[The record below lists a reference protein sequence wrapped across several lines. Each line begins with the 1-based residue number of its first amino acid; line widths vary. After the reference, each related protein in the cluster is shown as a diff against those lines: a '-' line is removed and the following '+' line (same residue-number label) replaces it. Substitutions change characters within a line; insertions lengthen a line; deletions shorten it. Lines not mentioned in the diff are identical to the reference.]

1 MNILQ
6 TLESL
11 NPRTLHNIL
20 RVDMKR
26 LVIVG
31 GGIAGLATAY
41 FALEKAK
48 KIGETLHLQLLDEK
62 DRLGGCILT
71 DKVNG
76 FVIEGGPDCFLYEK
90 PWALAL
96 CEKLGLGERIL
107 NTNENRRVFILSN
120 GKLHELPEGFMLM
133 VPTNFMSFIK
143 SSLISWP
150 GKIRMGMDLFIPKKK
165 LDKEESLADFVRRRL
180 GEEALEK
187 IAEPLVAGIHAG
199 TPETMGLKSTFPRFL
214 QMEKE
219 YGSLIRGM
227 LARRKMARKWESR
240 GGPKR
245 TMFLTLK
252 DGLGEWVDCLREKI
266 GEDRIGLK
274 KKVMGLRRTEKGDY
288 QVPLSDGT
296 SLVTDAIIL
305 ATPSFI
311 TAKIV
316 EEVDLK
322 LSEILLTIPYVSS
335 ATVSLAYHRSQ
346 IHHPLDAFGFI
357 IPRSE
362 RRRIMASTWTSVKF
376 NHRAPEGYVLLRVF
390 VGGANNEELV
400 SLNDDEMLRM
410 IQEELKE
417 IMDVEGDPVLTRIY
431 RWEKS
436 MPQYLVGHL
445 EKVARIEERANLYPG
460 LFLTGCAYKGI
471 GISDSIHDAEIVAEK
486 ALEYLEKAKGERQ

>member
-1 MNILQ
+1 
-6 TLESL
+6 
-11 NPRTLHNIL
+11 
-20 RVDMKR
+20 MKR

-41 FALEKAK
+41 FALVKAK
-48 KIGETLHLQLLDEK
+48 EIGESIHLQLLDEQ
-62 DRLGGCILT
+62 DRVGGCILT
-71 DKVNG
+71 EKVNG

-96 CEKLGLGERIL
+96 CEKLGLGDRIL
-107 NTNENRRVFILSN
+107 NTNENRRVFILSD

-133 VPTNFMSFIK
+133 VPTSFMPFIK

-150 GKIRMGMDLFIPKKK
+150 GKIRMAMDLFIPKKK
-165 LDKEESLADFVRRRL
+165 SDEEESLADFVRRRL

-214 QMEKE
+214 QIEEE

-227 LARRKMARKWESR
+227 LARRKMALQWQKK
-240 GGPKR
+240 GGSQR
-245 TMFLTLK
+245 TMFLTLR

-266 GEDRIGLK
+266 GEERIGLQ
-274 KKVMGLRRTEKGDY
+274 KKVAGLKRTEKGNYDIR
-288 QVPLSDGT
+288 LSDGT
-296 SLVTDAIIL
+296 SLKTDSIIL
-305 ATPSFI
+305 ATPAFI

-316 EEVDLK
+316 EEMDPK
-322 LSEILLTIPYVSS
+322 LSENLLTIPYVSS
-335 ATVSLAYHRSQ
+335 ATVSLAYRRSQ
-346 IHHPLDAFGFI
+346 IRHPLDAFGFI

-362 RRRIMASTWTSVKF
+362 KRRIMASTWTSVKF
-376 NHRAPEGYVLLRVF
+376 NHRAPDEAVLLRAF

-400 SLNDDEMLRM
+400 SLDDREMLRVVR
-410 IQEELKE
+410 EELKD
-417 IMDVEGDPVLTRIY
+417 IMGVEGDPILTRIH

-445 EKVARIEERANLYPG
+445 KKVAQIEEQTNLQPG
-460 LFLTGCAYKGI
+460 LFLTGCAYRGI
-471 GISDSIHDAEIVAEK
+471 GISDSVHDAEIVAEK
-486 ALEYLEKAKGERQ
+486 AVGYLKNVKG